1 MKKIVSIL
9 CLSLLFFACSDDNE
23 KEIEEIGNKISVSSE
38 TLAFQNTGEAVGGNN
53 SVKIESDG
61 DWCLS
66 GKKTWCRP
74 SATEG
79 KNGETVTFEVDP
91 NSETD
96 SRSTT
101 FSFICGSQVAKVVV
115 TQSQDNLIDIYKDN
129 FEVSRHGEVIT
140 VRVNASNEVNYEI
153 PDNSKDW
160 ISLASESDRQDQKT
174 KGLGTSLFR
183 FKVNAN
189 DIYKNRTGHIV
200 LHSAGGISKDVT
212 VLQDRRI
219 DLNPEKLIYE
229 IPANGGSVNVQ
240 ISTNLA
246 YKVVVPEYAKSW
258 VTYKAPS
265 GEMEEPENLETFNEQ
280 FTIKLQGEITR
291 ACKIEL
297 QALDGSLNT
306 TVVFKQKG
314 KNPQMI
320 EIPDENFRK
329 SLADNYYIL
338 NELGN
343 TTCEMTDLGANLS
356 TLNVSGKKIHS
367 LEGFKSFKN
376 LQTLTCK
383 TNYLKIIDLDGTN
396 IGTLNADENA
406 LETIIC
412 GSAPISSVNVSVSSY
427 SKMKGLI
434 DPDGNKSE
442 KLTVSGYN
450 VTMVQTIGNIAL
462 GYLNIVQCPR
472 CSYFSVSGCKAGMK
486 IHINRNYPGYINP
499 SFLPTGAEVIRE

>member
-1 MKKIVSIL
+1 MKKIISIL

-23 KEIEEIGNKISVSSE
+23 KGIEEIGNKISVSSE
-38 TLAFQNTGEAVGGNN
+38 ALAFQNTGEAVGGKN

-61 DWCLS
+61 DWRLS

-79 KNGETVTFEVDP
+79 KNGEIVTFEVDP
-91 NSETD
+91 NSEAD

-115 TQSQDNLIDIYKDN
+115 TQSQDDLIDIYKDN

-160 ISLASESDRQDQKT
+160 ISLASESDGQDQNT
-174 KGLGTSLFR
+174 RSLGTSLFR
-183 FKVNAN
+183 FKVNEN

-265 GEMEEPENLETFNEQ
+265 GEMEEPEDLETFNEQ
-280 FTIKLQGEITR
+280 FTIKLQGEMTR

-306 TVVFKQKG
+306 TLTFKQKG
-314 KNPQMI
+314 SNPQMI

-329 SLADNYYIL
+329 CLADNSYIL
-338 NELGN
+338 NETGN
-343 TTCEMTDLGANLS
+343 ATCEMTDLGANLTS
-356 TLNVSGKKIHS
+356 LDVSKQGIHS
-367 LEGFKSFKN
+367 LEGIKIFKKLNS
-376 LQTLTCK
+376 LTCK
-383 TNYLKIIDLDGTN
+383 SNYLKTIDIDGMN
-396 IGTLNADENA
+396 ISTLNADENA
-406 LETIIC
+406 LETMIC
-412 GSAPISSVNVSVSSY
+412 GSAPVSNVSVSVSSY
-427 SKMKGLI
+427 SKTKGLI
-434 DPDGNKSE
+434 DPDGNASTTF
-442 KLTVSGYN
+442 TVSGSN
-450 VTMVQTIGNIAL
+450 VQMVQVIGNSNL
-462 GYLNIVQCPR
+462 GYLNTVQCPR
-472 CSYFSVSGCKAGMK
+472 CFYIAVSGCKPGMK
-486 IHINRNYPGYINP
+486 IHVNR
-499 SFLPTGAEVIRE
+499 SFSGTPNGLPAGAEVIRE

>member
-23 KEIEEIGNKISVSSE
+23 KEIGEIGNKISVSSE
-38 TLAFQNTGEAVGGNN
+38 VLAFQNTGEAVGRNN

-61 DWCLS
+61 DWRLS

-115 TQSQDNLIDIYKDN
+115 TQSQDDLIDIYKDN
-129 FEVSRHGEVIT
+129 FEVSRHGEIIT

-160 ISLASESDRQDQKT
+160 ISLAPESEGQDQNT
-174 KGLGTSLFR
+174 RSLGTALFR
-183 FKVNAN
+183 FKVNEN

-240 ISTNLA
+240 ISTDLA

-265 GEMEEPENLETFNEQ
+265 GEMEEPEDLETFNEQ
-280 FTIKLQGEITR
+280 FTIKLQGEMTR

-306 TVVFKQKG
+306 TLTFKQKG
-314 KNPQMI
+314 SNPQMI

-329 SLADNYYIL
+329 CLADNSYIL
-338 NELGN
+338 NETGN
-343 TTCEMTDLGANLS
+343 ATCEMTDLGANLTS
-356 TLNVSGKKIHS
+356 LDVSKQGIHS
-367 LEGFKSFKN
+367 LEGIKMFKKLNS
-376 LQTLTCK
+376 LTCK
-383 TNYLKIIDLDGTN
+383 SNYLKTIDIDGMN
-396 IGTLNADENA
+396 ISTLNADENA
-406 LETIIC
+406 LETMIC
-412 GSAPISSVNVSVSSY
+412 GSAPVSNVNLSVSSY
-427 SKMKGLI
+427 SNSKGLI
-434 DPDGNKSE
+434 DPDGNKSTTF
-442 KLTVSGYN
+442 TVSGSN
-450 VTMVQTIGNIAL
+450 VQMVQIIGNSNL
-462 GYLNIVQCPR
+462 GYLNAVQCPR
-472 CSYFSVSGCKAGMK
+472 CFYIAVSGCKPGMK
-486 IHINRNYPGYINP
+486 IHVSR
-499 SFLPTGAEVIRE
+499 SFSGTPNGLPTGAEVIRE

>member
-23 KEIEEIGNKISVSSE
+23 KEIGEIGNKISVSSE
-38 TLAFQNTGEAVGGNN
+38 ALAFQNTGEAVGGNN

-61 DWCLS
+61 DWRLS

-115 TQSQDNLIDIYKDN
+115 TQSQDDLIDIYKDN

-160 ISLASESDRQDQKT
+160 ISLASESEGQDQNT
-174 KGLGTSLFR
+174 RSLGTSLFR
-183 FKVNAN
+183 FKVNEN

-265 GEMEEPENLETFNEQ
+265 GEMEEPEDLETFNEQ
-280 FTIKLQGEITR
+280 FTIKLQGEMTR

-297 QALDGSLNT
+297 QALDGSLNMT
-306 TVVFKQKG
+306 LTFKQKG
-314 KNPQMI
+314 SNPQMI

-329 SLADNYYIL
+329 CLADNSYIL
-338 NELGN
+338 NETGN
-343 TTCEMTDLGANLS
+343 ATCEMTDLGANLTS
-356 TLNVSGKKIHS
+356 LDVSKQGIHS
-367 LEGFKSFKN
+367 LEGIKMFKKLNS
-376 LQTLTCK
+376 LTCK
-383 TNYLKIIDLDGTN
+383 SNYLKTIDIDGMN
-396 IGTLNADENA
+396 ISTLNADENA
-406 LETIIC
+406 LETMIG
-412 GSAPISSVNVSVSSY
+412 GSAPVSNVNLSVSSY
-427 SKMKGLI
+427 SNSKGLI
-434 DPDGNKSE
+434 DPDGNKSTTF
-442 KLTVSGYN
+442 TVSGSN
-450 VTMVQTIGNIAL
+450 VQMVQIIGNSNL
-462 GYLNIVQCPR
+462 GYLNAVQCPR
-472 CSYFSVSGCKAGMK
+472 CFYIAVSGCKPGMK
-486 IHINRNYPGYINP
+486 IHVSR
-499 SFLPTGAEVIRE
+499 SFSGTLNGLPAGAEVIRE

>member
-23 KEIEEIGNKISVSSE
+23 KEIGEIGNKISVSSE
-38 TLAFQNTGEAVGGNN
+38 VLAFQNTGEAVGGNN

-61 DWCLS
+61 DWRLS

-115 TQSQDNLIDIYKDN
+115 TQSQDDLIDIYKDN

-160 ISLASESDRQDQKT
+160 ISLATESEGQDQNT
-174 KGLGTSLFR
+174 RSLGTSLFR
-183 FKVNAN
+183 FKVNEN

-200 LHSAGGISKDVT
+200 LHSAGGISKDVS

-246 YKVVVPEYAKSW
+246 YKVVVPEYAESW

-265 GEMEEPENLETFNEQ
+265 GEMEEPEDLETFNEQ
-280 FTIKLQGEITR
+280 FTIKLQGEMTR

-306 TVVFKQKG
+306 TLTFKQKG
-314 KNPQMI
+314 SNPQMI

-329 SLADNYYIL
+329 CLADNSYIL
-338 NELGN
+338 NETGN
-343 TTCEMTDLGANLS
+343 ATCEMTDLGANLTS
-356 TLNVSGKKIHS
+356 LDVSKQGIHS
-367 LEGFKSFKN
+367 LEGIKMFKKLNS
-376 LQTLTCK
+376 LTCK
-383 TNYLKIIDLDGTN
+383 SNYLKTIDIDGMN
-396 IGTLNADENA
+396 ISTLNADENA
-406 LETIIC
+406 LETMIC
-412 GSAPISSVNVSVSSY
+412 GSAPVSNVNLSVSSY
-427 SKMKGLI
+427 SNSKGLI
-434 DPDGNKSE
+434 DPDGNKSTTF
-442 KLTVSGYN
+442 TVSGSN
-450 VTMVQTIGNIAL
+450 VQMVQIIGNSNL
-462 GYLNIVQCPR
+462 GYLNAVQCPR
-472 CSYFSVSGCKAGMK
+472 CFYIAVSGCKPGMK
-486 IHINRNYPGYINP
+486 IHVSR
-499 SFLPTGAEVIRE
+499 SFSGTPNGLPTGAEVIRE

>member
-23 KEIEEIGNKISVSSE
+23 KEIGEIGNKISVSSE
-38 TLAFQNTGEAVGGNN
+38 ALAFQNTGEAVGGNN

-61 DWCLS
+61 DWRLS

-115 TQSQDNLIDIYKDN
+115 TQSQDDLIDIYKDN

-160 ISLASESDRQDQKT
+160 ISLAPESEGQEQNTRS
-174 KGLGTSLFR
+174 LGTSLFR
-183 FKVNAN
+183 FKVNEN

-265 GEMEEPENLETFNEQ
+265 GEMEEPEDLETFNEQ
-280 FTIKLQGEITR
+280 FTIKLQGEMTR

-306 TVVFKQKG
+306 TLTFKQKG
-314 KNPQMI
+314 SNPQMI

-329 SLADNYYIL
+329 CLADNSYIL
-338 NELGN
+338 NETGN
-343 TTCEMTDLGANLS
+343 ATCEMTDLGANLTS
-356 TLNVSGKKIHS
+356 LDVSKQGIHS
-367 LEGFKSFKN
+367 LEGIKMFKKLNS
-376 LQTLTCK
+376 LTCK
-383 TNYLKIIDLDGTN
+383 SNYLKTIDIDGMN
-396 IGTLNADENA
+396 ISTLNADENA
-406 LETIIC
+406 LETMIG
-412 GSAPISSVNVSVSSY
+412 GSAPVSNVNLSVSSY
-427 SKMKGLI
+427 SNSKGLI
-434 DPDGNKSE
+434 DPDGNKSTTF
-442 KLTVSGYN
+442 TVSGSN
-450 VTMVQTIGNIAL
+450 VQMVQIIGNSNL
-462 GYLNIVQCPR
+462 GYLNAVQCPR
-472 CSYFSVSGCKAGMK
+472 CFYIAVSGCKPGMK
-486 IHINRNYPGYINP
+486 IHVSR
-499 SFLPTGAEVIRE
+499 SFSGTLNGLPAGAEVIRE